1 MGCGAARRAGTFAD
15 GLPGRNPETA
25 SPDPAGSM
33 TIRMQPILDWV
44 RRRLLPAAVT
54 AAGVSLVGAGLL
66 TYGAPAQAIAPSPSP
81 VISFAPSA
89 SPTLLPFPT
98 PGTSPGASAGPAA
111 ARVVTRVVV
120 PALNIDLPVV
130 RPPNDPNAF
139 PYCNVAEY
147 LPAMSRPGSPG
158 TTYLFAHARAGMFLP
173 LLLQSRIDNGS
184 AMLGMLVQVYTSD
197 DQLFLYEITRVLRH
211 QSALYSQPREQLAL
225 QTSEGPGKGYTGY
238 TGLVLIVVAQP
249 LSSGPAN
256 HAAANPTPQPV
267 VCQ

>member
-1 MGCGAARRAGTFAD
+1 MHA
-15 GLPGRNPETA
+15 
-25 SPDPAGSM
+25 
-33 TIRMQPILDWV
+33 ILDWV

-66 TYGAPAQAIAPSPSP
+66 TYGAPAQAVAPSPPP
-81 VISFAPSA
+81 VASFAPSA

-98 PGTSPGASAGPAA
+98 PGASTSPSAGPAA

-130 RPPNDPNAF
+130 HPPTDPNAF

-147 LPAMSRPGSPG
+147 IPGMSQPGSPG
-158 TTYLFAHARAGMFLP
+158 TTYLFAHAREGMFLP
-173 LLLQSRIDNGS
+173 LLLQSRVNNGS

-197 DQLFLYEITRVLRH
+197 DQLFLYEITRVLQH
-211 QSALYSQPREQLAL
+211 QSAVYSQPQEQLAL
-225 QTSEGPGKGYTGY
+225 QTSEGPRKGVPGY
-238 TGLVLIVVAQP
+238 TGLVMVVVAQP
-249 LSSGPAN
+249 LSSGPAD
-256 HAAANPTPQPV
+256 HAAAHPTPQPV

>member
-1 MGCGAARRAGTFAD
+1 MR
-15 GLPGRNPETA
+15 
-25 SPDPAGSM
+25 S
-33 TIRMQPILDWV
+33 ILDWV
-44 RRRLLPAAVT
+44 GGRLLPAALT
-54 AAGVSLVGAGLL
+54 AAGVTLLGAGLL
-66 TYGAPAQAIAPSPSP
+66 TYGSPAQATAPSPSP
-81 VISFAPSA
+81 AASFAPSA
-89 SPTLLPFPT
+89 PPTLLPFPT
-98 PGTSPGASAGPAA
+98 PGASGAASASPAT

-120 PALNIDLPVV
+120 PALDIDLPAV

-147 LPAMSRPGSPG
+147 WQASPDVPLISQPGSPG
-158 TTYLFAHARAGMFLP
+158 TTYLFAHARDGMFLP

-211 QSALYSQPREQLAL
+211 QSEIYNQPEEQLAL
-225 QTSEGPGKGYTGY
+225 QTSEGPKKGLPGY

-249 LSSGPAN
+249 LSSGPAD
-256 HAAANPTPQPV
+256 HATAHPTPKPI